1 MSEPELALLNKFFK
15 LFCYCYS
22 KITTNFSLVE
32 FVASLS
38 RNEHLNLSRRGKQL
52 PVFRVRNISK
62 IYEMGEV
69 AVQALKNISLDLLS
83 GELVVL
89 LGASGSGK
97 STLLNILGGLDVPST
112 GQVIFTDYAS
122 ASPTECD
129 LAQISDRALT
139 NFRRQWVGF
148 VFQFYNLI
156 PSLTARENVALVTE
170 IASHPMRPREA
181 LALVGLDHRLD
192 HFPAQLSGGE
202 QQRVAIARAIAKRP
216 QILLC
221 DEPTGALDFQ
231 TGKLVL
237 QVLEQVN
244 RELGTTI
251 AVITHNAGIA
261 GMADRV
267 ITMRSGEIVDIKCN
281 QTKIAPEELDW

>member
-1 MSEPELALLNKFFK
+1 MASSNRQK
-15 LFCYCYS
+15 
-22 KITTNFSLVE
+22 NF
-32 FVASLS
+32 
-38 RNEHLNLSRRGKQL
+38 NPCHDGKQL
-52 PVFRVRNISK
+52 PLFRVRNINK
-62 IYEMGEV
+62 VYEMGEV
-69 AVQALKNISLDLLS
+69 VVQALKNVSLDLYK

-112 GQVIFTDYAS
+112 GQVIFDERNLTQA
-122 ASPTECD
+122 
-129 LAQISDRALT
+129 SDRALT
-139 NFRRQWVGF
+139 NFRRECVGF

-216 QILLC
+216 QVLLC

-237 QVLEQVN
+237 QVLQRVN
-244 RELGTTI
+244 QDLGTTI

-261 GMADRV
+261 AMADRV
-267 ITMRSGEIVDIKCN
+267 ITMRSGEIIGIKRN
-281 QTKIAPEELDW
+281 ETKISPEDLEW

>member
-1 MSEPELALLNKFFK
+1 MANLSEYEQ
-15 LFCYCYS
+15 
-22 KITTNFSLVE
+22 
-32 FVASLS
+32 
-38 RNEHLNLSRRGKQL
+38 LNLSPNDGQIPIFSL
-52 PVFRVRNISK
+52 RNISK
-62 IYEMGEV
+62 VYEMGEV
-69 AVQALKNISLDLLS
+69 SVQALKNVSLDLQI

-97 STLLNILGGLDVPST
+97 STLLNILGGLDIPTT
-112 GQVIFTDYAS
+112 GEVIFDNQ
-122 ASPTECD
+122 D
-129 LAQISDRALT
+129 LTQAGDRALT
-139 NFRRQWVGF
+139 NFRRECVGF

-181 LALVGLDHRLD
+181 LGLVGLDHRLD

-237 QVLEQVN
+237 QVLERVN

-261 GMADRV
+261 AMADRV
-267 ITMRSGEIVDIKCN
+267 ITMRSGEIIGIKSN
-281 QTKIAPEELDW
+281 ETKISPEDLDW

>member
-1 MSEPELALLNKFFK
+1 MASSNRQQNLNP
-15 LFCYCYS
+15 C
-22 KITTNFSLVE
+22 
-32 FVASLS
+32 
-38 RNEHLNLSRRGKQL
+38 HDGKQL
-52 PVFRVRNISK
+52 PLFRVRNISK
-62 IYEMGEV
+62 VYEMGEV
-69 AVQALKNISLDLLS
+69 VVQALKNVSLDLYT

-112 GQVIFTDYAS
+112 GQVIFDRRNLTQA
-122 ASPTECD
+122 
-129 LAQISDRALT
+129 SDRALT
-139 NFRRQWVGF
+139 NFRREFVGF

-181 LALVGLDHRLD
+181 LAIVGLDHRLD

-216 QILLC
+216 QVLLC

-237 QVLEQVN
+237 QVLQQVN

-261 GMADRV
+261 AMADRV
-267 ITMRSGEIVDIKCN
+267 ITMRSGEIIGIKCN
-281 QTKIAPEELDW
+281 ETKISPEDLEW

>member
-1 MSEPELALLNKFFK
+1 MDSYND
-15 LFCYCYS
+15 
-22 KITTNFSLVE
+22 
-32 FVASLS
+32 
-38 RNEHLNLSRRGKQL
+38 RQLNLTETEKT
-52 PVFRVRNISK
+52 PVFQVHKIGK

-69 AVQALKNISLDLLS
+69 SVRALKDVSLDLYQS
-83 GELVVL
+83 ELVVL

-97 STLLNILGGLDVPST
+97 STLLNILGGLD
-112 GQVIFTDYAS
+112 I
-122 ASPTECD
+122 PTVGEVLFAD
-129 LAQISDRALT
+129 RNLTKASDRALT
-139 NFRRQWVGF
+139 NFRRECVGF

-216 QILLC
+216 QVLLC

-237 QVLEQVN
+237 QVLERIN
-244 RELGTTI
+244 RELGTTT

-261 GMADRV
+261 AMADRV
-267 ITMRSGEIVDIKCN
+267 ITMRSGEIVGIKSN
-281 QTKIAPEELDW
+281 QTKISPEDLEW